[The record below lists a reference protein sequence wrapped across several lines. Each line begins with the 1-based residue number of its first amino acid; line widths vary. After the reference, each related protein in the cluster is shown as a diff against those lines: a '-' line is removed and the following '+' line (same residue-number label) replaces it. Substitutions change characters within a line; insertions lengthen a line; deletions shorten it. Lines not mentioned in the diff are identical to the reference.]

1 MTLLAGAV
9 SVALLGGCAGA
20 GTSET
25 TAAQTTAAAETE
37 TETEAATE
45 EETTR
50 AEESTEA
57 AEETEGGSQSEDGP
71 LVIADQGIF
80 SAGGITMTSEGTFN
94 PEDHWEETGAGQTAH
109 VDHANVLYQIP
120 EEETGLP
127 MVFLHGYGQSRM
139 GWMTTPDGREGWSDM
154 FLRMGHS
161 VFLID
166 EPRRGEAGATSVSGD
181 ISTKT
186 LDQRWYTQFRIGRWE
201 DGKSVPNEGSQFPN
215 DDESVDQF
223 FRQMTPDTGMTSDM
237 GADFD
242 NETVARA
249 VAATIDKV
257 YEMTGKDSI
266 LVTHSQGG
274 GPGWTAAQYT
284 DHIAAI
290 VAIEPGGAPAEGSAD
305 YNGVVEKNIPVTMYF
320 GDYIDNGDPAIQ
332 ATAAW
337 QAMRQTCYDFA
348 ESYTAQGGNCT
359 VIDLPKEGITGNDH
373 FMFQDLNNDVIADHV
388 ENWIQENV
396 QAE

>member
-1 MTLLAGAV
+1 MMKQNRTLQNQIAGGLMAAVLLAF
-9 SVALLGGCAGA
+9 
-20 GTSET
+20 
-25 TAAQTTAAAETE
+25 TACGQQPAEN
-37 TETEAATE
+37 
-45 EETTR
+45 
-50 AEESTEA
+50 
-57 AEETEGGSQSEDGP
+57 GGSAAPSSSGQSNSQAAYEQPEPKSDS
-71 LVIADQGIF
+71 LRIADQGMF
-80 SAGGITMTSEGTFN
+80 SAGGITVTSVGTFD
-94 PEDHWEETGAGQTAH
+94 PEDQWEETGAGQTAH

-154 FLRMGHS
+154 FLRKGHS

-201 DGKSVPNEGSQFPN
+201 DGKSVANEGSQFPN
-215 DDESVDQF
+215 DDASVDQF

-237 GADFD
+237 GGDFD
-242 NETVARA
+242 GEMVARA
-249 VAATIDKV
+249 VAASIDKV
-257 YEMTGKDSI
+257 YEMTGKNSV

-274 GPGWTAAQYT
+274 RAGWLVPKYT
-284 DHIAAI
+284 DHVAAI
-290 VAIEPGGAPAEGSAD
+290 VAVEPGGAPAAD
-305 YNGVVEKNIPVTMYF
+305 TEEYQVMLEKKIPVTMYF

-332 ATAAW
+332 ATGMW
-337 QAMRQTCYDFA
+337 QGMRQTCYDFTEA
-348 ESYTAQGGNCT
+348 YNAAGGNSS

-373 FMFQDLNNDVIADHV
+373 FIFQDLNNDVIADHV
-388 ENWIQENV
+388 EAWILENV
-396 QAE
+396 QETA